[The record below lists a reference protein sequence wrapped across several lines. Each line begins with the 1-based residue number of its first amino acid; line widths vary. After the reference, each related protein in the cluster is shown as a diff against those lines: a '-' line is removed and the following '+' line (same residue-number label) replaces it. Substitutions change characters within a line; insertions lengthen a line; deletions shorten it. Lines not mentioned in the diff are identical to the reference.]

1 MEKRICPK
9 CGEGRQSRIRTNGR
23 KMQCDT
29 CNTVFTLQ
37 GTRDFGVITA
47 EVAAYLA
54 AAQRPS
60 GPSRS
65 LRKNPNPRNEKM
77 SFDLRGF
84 LFSRLRPGKEET

>member
-54 AAQRPS
+54 AAQR
-60 GPSRS
+60 
-65 LRKNPNPRNEKM
+65 
-77 SFDLRGF
+77 SFGTF
-84 LFSRLRPGKEET
+84 KVAA